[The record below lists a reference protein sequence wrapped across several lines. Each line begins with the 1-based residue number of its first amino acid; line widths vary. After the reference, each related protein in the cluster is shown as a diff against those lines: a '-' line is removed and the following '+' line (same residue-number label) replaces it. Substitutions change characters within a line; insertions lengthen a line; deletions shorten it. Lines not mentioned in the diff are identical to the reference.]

1 MRRILLIALPSF
13 AVVTM
18 VLALSACGF
27 ERSAFD
33 WFDVQPAEDA
43 QSQHASSGPSAS
55 SENSAQEKREI
66 EASGE
71 WARGIVAD
79 SLQKLADEHAI
90 DPVPDAKEGKA
101 PFEGVFRFEMDKNT
115 LLRRGYLV
123 TFKTDEANKR
133 LTRVFKIKDS
143 KVILAAGTE
152 VLHCRQGKLRHL
164 GAVLS
169 DDVAAEELPTFCP
182 DTELGAALV
191 EDGVP
196 PSAFAGSFEECDYL
210 ICYADD
216 ISNVV
221 KGYYEGGVDRYDRT
235 TFAVV
240 IDPKQREVV
249 HVESVGSD
257 IPGPSGEVELP
268 GGNLG
273 KFLEEDLEEYLVW
286 LLAN

>member
-115 LLRRGYLV
+115 LLKGKDRIFPRS
-123 TFKTDEANKR
+123 
-133 LTRVFKIKDS
+133 IKL
-143 KVILAAGTE
+143 ILIYGI
-152 VLHCRQGKLRHL
+152 GS
-164 GAVLS
+164 VLS
-169 DDVAAEELPTFCP
+169 CEL
-182 DTELGAALV
+182 
-191 EDGVP
+191 
-196 PSAFAGSFEECDYL
+196 AFKLHRYHWNT
-210 ICYADD
+210 IYKKNYIYAVF
-216 ISNVV
+216 IL
-221 KGYYEGGVDRYDRT
+221 K
-235 TFAVV
+235 
-240 IDPKQREVV
+240 
-249 HVESVGSD
+249 
-257 IPGPSGEVELP
+257 
-268 GGNLG
+268 
-273 KFLEEDLEEYLVW
+273 
-286 LLAN
+286 